1 MAVSPSSCSRPA
13 ARSVWVSRMGI
24 PEPIAAI
31 VLKLLS
37 KTAEDRYQTA
47 AGVEA
52 KIKALRIKKGR
63 FTSS

>member
-1 MAVSPSSCSRPA
+1 MELIHCHIARQPA
-13 ARSVWVSRMGI
+13 PPGARAKGI